1 MPDPKPFHAESEQQ
15 SAGIMLFRV
24 GIALLAI
31 FAVLVLTGLFPIKLI
46 DPAWQ
51 LRVIRS
57 LVNNGSIAVVG
68 LVLISLAPIM
78 NPSDKLK
85 RRRQRIANLAVIASI
100 GYLLIVPLQGI
111 AIWQGLNTF
120 NNTQAR
126 QIQAAKEKIEQIRKA
141 VNESGTT
148 SDLQKRLQ
156 ALPGPA
162 LPPLNTNAPIEVVRP
177 QLLSLL
183 QTAQGQLKQRTAG
196 NGLTADRLQQL
207 IQESVRVGL
216 SSLLYAAAFAC
227 GAVWPGGSRNLFDS
241 WLRVFSGFSGLFG
254 WLRPRSRRGKRS
266 SNQEYFDQIS
276 GSRPPDSG
284 HVD

>member
-24 GIALLAI
+24 GVALLAI
-31 FAVLVLTGLFPIKLI
+31 FVVLLLAGLFPIKLI

-57 LVNNGSIAVVG
+57 LVNNGTIAVLG
-68 LVLISLAPIM
+68 LVLISLAPIIS
-78 NPSDKLK
+78 PSEKLK
-85 RRRQRIANLAVIASI
+85 RRRQRFANLAVVASI
-100 GYLLIVPLQGI
+100 GYLLIVPLQGV

-120 NNTQAR
+120 NNTQTR

-141 VNESGTT
+141 VNESSNTA
-148 SDLQKRLQ
+148 DLQKRLQ

-162 LPPLNTNAPIEVVRP
+162 LPPLNTNAPIDVVRP

-183 QTAQGQLKQRTAG
+183 ETAQGQLKQRTAG
-196 NGLTADRLQQL
+196 TGLTADRLQQL

-216 SSLLYAAAFAC
+216 SSLVFAAAFAC
-227 GAVWPGGSRNLFDS
+227 GSVWPGGSRNLFDS
-241 WLRVFSGFSGLFG
+241 WLNIFSGLFG
-254 WLRPRSRRGKRS
+254 WLRPSGRKGKNA
-266 SNQEYFDQIS
+266 SNREYFKQIS
-276 GSRPPDSG
+276 GASPPDDG
-284 HVD
+284 ERR